1 MLQRVQSLY
10 LFAALIL
17 GILMYFLPFYS
28 YVVSSSKFE
37 FYYLGLSQISGDNM
51 KNITINTLPLI
62 IIGPISNL
70 LILTTIF
77 LYKNRK
83 LQMKLV
89 RLAMLLYVSIFAI
102 IIIYSNNIEEQ
113 IKKSFSNDNFNL
125 QYSIGLSL
133 PIIIYFLLF
142 MALRGIKK
150 DEELVRSADRI
161 R

>member
-1 MLQRVQSLY
+1 MLQRIQSLY

-37 FYYLGLSQISGDNM
+37 FYYLGLSQISGDNI
-51 KNITINTLPLI
+51 NITTNTLPLI
-62 IIGPISNL
+62 IIGTITNL

-83 LQMKLV
+83 LQMKFV

-102 IIIYSNNIEEQ
+102 IIIYSNNIENL
-113 IKKSFSNDNFNL
+113 IKKAFNSNFDL
-125 QYSIGLSL
+125 QYSIGISL

-142 MALRGIKK
+142 MALKGIKK
-150 DEELVRSADRI
+150 DEALIRSADRI